1 MVYYICTGKKT
12 LLMSERGNHMKT
24 LKLLSLVLSVL
35 LLMTALLACGEE
47 AAEPAA
53 EDTTAAETTTVEE
66 TEPPIETELKV
77 NKAIKVLAGAEGEI
91 TARLKID
98 PSKEA
103 TLTIA
108 SSDENVALSAEASGV
123 PGDDGKLAIKIKGV
137 ALGKAVITVTTS
149 DGVTA
154 ETEISVYEEQIIKE
168 IVFTDPEFKYFRGYH
183 SLAPGKVENGVYITD
198 ITGGDPFME
207 YHDKKMG
214 LAADDIGIIRFYFKS
229 TAGDGSMQLF
239 FLTDTVTGY
248 NESASLK
255 TTAETG
261 TADFEICDF
270 DTSESPDWTGVF
282 NAFRIDPSSADS
294 GNVQFQKIEFIKRV
308 EG

>member
-1 MVYYICTGKKT
+1 
-12 LLMSERGNHMKT
+12 MKSF
-24 LKLLSLVLSVL
+24 KLLALVLSVL
-35 LLMTALLACGEE
+35 LLLTVLLACGEE
-47 AAEPAA
+47 AAETAA
-53 EDTTAAETTTVEE
+53 EETTAAETTTVEE

-77 NKAIKVLAGAEGEI
+77 NKAIKILAGAEGEI

-98 PSKEA
+98 PSKDA
-103 TLTIA
+103 ALTIA
-108 SSDENVALSAEASGV
+108 SSDENVAAAAAASAT
-123 PGDDGKLAIKIKGV
+123 PGDDGKAAIVIKGV
-137 ALGKAVITVTTS
+137 ALGKATITVTTS
-149 DGVTA
+149 DGITA

-168 IVFTDPEFKYFRGYH
+168 IVFTDPEAKYFRGYH
-183 SLAPGKVENGVYITD
+183 SMSSGKVENGIFTSD
-198 ITGGDPFME
+198 ITGGDPYME

-214 LAADDIGIIRFYFKS
+214 LNAADIGIIRFYFKS